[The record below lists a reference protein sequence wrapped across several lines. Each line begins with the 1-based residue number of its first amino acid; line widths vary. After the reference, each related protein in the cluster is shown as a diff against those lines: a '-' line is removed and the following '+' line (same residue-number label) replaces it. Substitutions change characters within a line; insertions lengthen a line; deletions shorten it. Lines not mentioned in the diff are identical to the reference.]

1 MSSVENKQPDQPAKS
16 PGTMWS
22 KFTSTVSTA
31 GSTASASAKSSMGS
45 VKNTIG
51 DSMASSPQATKV
63 ATENRLNIETG
74 AVETMNCEVY
84 VSCDV
89 GKQIRSKL
97 ADQLKSAADEF
108 SLALNGL
115 EKPTNK
121 ISDLYGFAEKAKTK
135 VDTVK
140 KAHSVYEQ
148 KMGAVIKLDTPLDCK
163 IAVKNAVDESGN
175 IVAKV
180 NGKITE
186 INPKAKTFKVEGSAL
201 KKVSTGTKEIKIS
214 DNLPIS
220 SLCVGG
226 ADADSNATAQCFEQ
240 AGGKNAYKFKSAN
253 SANSVSSDIGIC
265 E

>member
-1 MSSVENKQPDQPAKS
+1 MSEVENKQPDQTVKS
-16 PGTMWS
+16 PGNMWS
-22 KFTSTVSTA
+22 KFTSTVSA
-31 GSTASASAKSSMGS
+31 ASASAKSSMGS
-45 VKNTIG
+45 VKNTVG
-51 DSMASSPQATKV
+51 DSMASSPQGTKV
-63 ATENRLNIETG
+63 ATENRLDIETG
-74 AVETMNCEVY
+74 VVGTMNCEVY
-84 VSCDV
+84 VSCEV

-97 ADQLKSAADEF
+97 ADQLKSSADEF
-108 SLALNGL
+108 VESLAGL

-140 KAHSVYEQ
+140 KAHTVYEQ

-163 IAVKNAVDESGN
+163 IAVKNAVDENGN

-180 NGKITE
+180 TGKITE

-214 DNLPIS
+214 NNLPIS

-226 ADADSNATAQCFEQ
+226 ADADSNATAQCFGQ
-240 AGGKNAYKFKSAN
+240 AGGKNTYKFKSPH
-253 SANSVSSDIGIC
+253 SANSVSSDMGIC